1 MSEELRK
8 AGNVKYKAALVE
20 GLSPV
25 LKCSRLQSA
34 INLYAR
40 AASEATGPRMASE
53 WSSATKNL
61 GMATKR
67 MAQEYMK
74 DKQDTGYAK
83 TLITFREALKYLGQ
97 ALVRG
102 ASLLGDTWRTKLQEE
117 IKASYFEILEI
128 IGTFD
133 DPKKK
138 LKEMYQVL
146 KLLPDGEALSAL
158 ARYHI
163 ADVLF
168 KESVCLLEKG
178 EYQKSLGLLHD
189 IHQPVEEALS
199 ILRKGKLAEQDLEAD
214 EVRVNLEVIQQ
225 DAQFQ
230 ICTAESM
237 QARKYGEAML
247 VNLLDEEV
255 WNMDMVWDAV
265 DWFKQATLKAAEL
278 NLEQEA
284 AALSYLGLINEKI
297 LLIKTKTK
305 VYYKRCLELV
315 EAAKPRTFIG
325 HKWYTQCVVG
335 FKKIQDEERWRDEA
349 AQQEI
354 KQKVLDTLKDEIT
367 ALKKANTSAVSL
379 VKYLL
384 DHHPSRNSSIKFTKT
399 HLDQLKETEGRND
412 KPTLKQRKK
421 LLLGAL
427 QDYHTD
433 KVVKS
438 VGETEEQVQNRKV
451 FLEEITKMI
460 TAHYE
465 KVKLKT

>member
-1 MSEELRK
+1 MMSEELRK
-8 AGNVKYKAALVE
+8 AGNVKYKAALEE

-25 LKCSRLQSA
+25 IKCSRLQSA

-40 AASEATGPRMASE
+40 AASEATGPRMVSE

-74 DKQDTGYAK
+74 DKQDTGFAK

-102 ASLLGDTWRTKLQEE
+102 ASLLGDAWSSKLQEE
-117 IKASYFEILEI
+117 IKASYFEILEV

-133 DPKKK
+133 DPKEK
-138 LKEMYQVL
+138 LREMYKVL
-146 KLLPDGEALSAL
+146 KLLPDGEVLSAL
-158 ARYHI
+158 VRYHI

-168 KESVCLLEKG
+168 KESVRLLEKG
-178 EYQKSLGLLHD
+178 EYKKSLGFLHD

-199 ILRKGKLAEQDLEAD
+199 ILRKGELAEQDLEAD
-214 EVRVNLEVIQQ
+214 ELRVDLEIIQQ

-230 ICTAESM
+230 ICTAESV
-237 QARKYGEAML
+237 QARENGEAML
-247 VNLLDEEV
+247 AHLLDEEV
-255 WNMDMVWDAV
+255 LNMDTLFNAM
-265 DWFKQATLKAAEL
+265 DWFKQATLKASEL

-297 LLIKTKTK
+297 LFSKTKTK

-325 HKWYTQCVVG
+325 HKWYTQCVAG

-349 AQQEI
+349 AQRKI
-354 KQKVLDTLKDEIT
+354 KQKF
-367 ALKKANTSAVSL
+367 
-379 VKYLL
+379 
-384 DHHPSRNSSIKFTKT
+384 SRPVMGG
-399 HLDQLKETEGRND
+399 H
-412 KPTLKQRKK
+412 
-421 LLLGAL
+421 
-427 QDYHTD
+427 
-433 KVVKS
+433 
-438 VGETEEQVQNRKV
+438 
-451 FLEEITKMI
+451 
-460 TAHYE
+460 
-465 KVKLKT
+465 